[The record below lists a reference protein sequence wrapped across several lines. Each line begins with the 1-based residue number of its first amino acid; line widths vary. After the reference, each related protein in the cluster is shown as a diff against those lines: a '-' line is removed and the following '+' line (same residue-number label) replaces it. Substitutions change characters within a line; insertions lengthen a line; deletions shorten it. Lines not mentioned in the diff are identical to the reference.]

1 MCEHQFP
8 LPMHG
13 KVLEAQKI
21 KRAMQDSNVKASV
34 KGFTT
39 DTNGQPVLPFIF
51 PSKADMKEGLVAVYL
66 FK

>member
-1 MCEHQFP
+1 MCEQPFP
-8 LPMHG
+8 LPTYG

-34 KGFTT
+34 KGITT
-39 DTNGQPVLPFIF
+39 NANGQPVLLVIF
-51 PSKADMKEGLVAVYL
+51 RSNDDLKEGLVAVYL